1 MKTITVSQLNGYL
14 KNLISY
20 DHLLSRLSVK
30 GEVSNC
36 KYHSMGHIYFS
47 LKDESASIPC
57 VMFRQQAR
65 TLPFRLEN
73 GQMVTAS
80 GQMDVYERDGRC
92 QLVVRTMTQADEKG
106 ELMRLYE
113 ELKARLSEEGL
124 FDFEIKKE
132 IPRYPKRV
140 GIVTAPTGA
149 AIRDIEQ
156 VARRRNPYVE
166 LILYPAKV
174 QGDGAAAQIARGIG
188 VLDRMGLDTIIIG
201 RGGGSMEDLWAF
213 NEEVVAKAIYE
224 AGTPIISGTG
234 HEIDTTIADYAA
246 DKRAPTPSAAAE
258 LAIPDIMTTVR
269 SLREKKSRLHLLMEA
284 VIREKKKETEGMRL
298 RLERLSPERL
308 LRGKQ
313 QRLAELSEQLR
324 TGMRKCLSD
333 RELRLRV
340 LVEKL
345 NGRSPSAKLVHGYG
359 YLSRAGK
366 PLENAADIAAGD
378 DLTVTLHDGVIL
390 AEAKEVRLNGADE

>member
-213 NEEVVAKAIYE
+213 NEEVVARAIYE